1 MAISSILL
9 HYSTKTVFLI
19 VLNELNMAS
28 EQLRV
33 EKRVG
38 QPKIS
43 AFNSITIYRYEF
55 FDFQLYRYTEIY
67 DI

>member
-1 MAISSILL
+1 
-9 HYSTKTVFLI
+9 
-19 VLNELNMAS
+19 MAS

-55 FDFQLYRYTEIY
+55 SDFQLYRYTEIY
-67 DI
+67 DIPFDAANLICCQPTKIHLSGLKA